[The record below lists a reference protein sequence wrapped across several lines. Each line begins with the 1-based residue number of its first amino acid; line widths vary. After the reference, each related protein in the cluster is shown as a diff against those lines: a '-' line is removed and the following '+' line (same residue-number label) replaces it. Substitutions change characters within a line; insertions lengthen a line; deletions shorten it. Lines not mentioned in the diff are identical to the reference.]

1 MSFQVHRYHR
11 IAGHLPPFLI
21 VENTCRQFFRDI
33 CRKLILKKDICRKK
47 TFLQVHY
54 NHFQNPTC
62 RKMALVENSNLKML
76 NPATCRKK
84 LSTNG
89 TCRKIKF
96 ENAKFSNLQKK
107 LSTNAQFVVKFSAC
121 GGLFPL
127 YSLYLCS
134 VHAKKNRACGE
145 LFMET
150 IPYW

>member
-1 MSFQVHRYHR
+1 MQGHNYPKKFTAATGGYHR
-11 IAGHLPPFLI
+11 VAGQLPPPFLI

-33 CRKLILKKDICRKK
+33 CRKLILNKDICRKK

-107 LSTNAQFVVKFSAC
+107 TFYKCTVC
-121 GGLFPL
+121 GKIFRLRRAISPL
-127 YSLYLCS
+127 QP
-134 VHAKKNRACGE
+134 
-145 LFMET
+145 LFMLRLC
-150 IPYW
+150 

>member
-1 MSFQVHRYHR
+1 MWSISELRRSLKLIFSGLEVVVVLMKTIDPQNMSSKLLHSIEKSQHLWFSGIRTIYHR
-11 IAGHLPPFLI
+11 IAGHLPPPFLI

-33 CRKLILKKDICRKK
+33 CRKLILNKDICRKK

-89 TCRKIKF
+89 TCRKFKF
-96 ENAKFSNLQKK
+96 ENAKFSNL
-107 LSTNAQFVVKFSAC
+107 
-121 GGLFPL
+121 
-127 YSLYLCS
+127 
-134 VHAKKNRACGE
+134 
-145 LFMET
+145 
-150 IPYW
+150 